1 MGPNSE
7 LRDVIAIMQTSRVLR
22 VKLPN
27 GLEVELSPL
36 AFALPGDVQSQQAAP
51 VGVEH
56 GGEPTDEQ
64 MLMWSAPGAL
74 PKAEQA
80 ETVDRG

>member
-1 MGPNSE
+1 MEIE
-7 LRDVIAIMQTSRVLR
+7 LLALLRLMQEHRATR

-27 GLEVELSPL
+27 GTEVELSPL
-36 AFALPGDVQSQQAAP
+36 AFALPTESRAESAP

-64 MLMWSAPGAL
+64 LLMWSAPGEL
-74 PKAEQA
+74 PRAQQPEAE
-80 ETVDRG
+80 